1 MEINQIVVYMPTDS
15 AKKLSNFIYEN
26 SKDLEAC
33 ADCDK
38 LCIRTH
44 IVVCEDEKQRIL
56 SEIEDRIRMMEELL

>member
-1 MEINQIVVYMPTDS
+1 MNMDQIVVYMPTDS

-33 ADCDK
+33 ADGDK
-38 LCIRTH
+38 LYVRTP

>member
-1 MEINQIVVYMPTDS
+1 MIMNQIVVYMPTDS
-15 AKKLSNFIYEN
+15 AKKLSEFIYHN

-33 ADCDK
+33 ADGDK

>member
-1 MEINQIVVYMPTDS
+1 MIMNQIVVYMPTDS
-15 AKKLSNFIYEN
+15 AKKLSNFICEN

-33 ADCDK
+33 ADGDR
-38 LCIRTH
+38 LYVRTP